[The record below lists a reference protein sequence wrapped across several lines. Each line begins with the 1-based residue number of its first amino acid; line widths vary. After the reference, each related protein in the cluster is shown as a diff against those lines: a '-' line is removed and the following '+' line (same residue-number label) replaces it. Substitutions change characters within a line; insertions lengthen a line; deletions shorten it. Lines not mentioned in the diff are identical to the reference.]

1 MADVFLSYS
10 QRDRRRVQS
19 VIRAL
24 EAAGLSVWWDRRIL
38 GGSEFSKEIRDALDG
53 AAAVVVLWSE
63 RSVTSSWVL
72 DEAVRGRDTGRLV
85 PASLDGTEPPLGFGQ
100 LHTVDLSKRFR
111 STGALGELVEAVLAK
126 VARPGAEPP
135 LAAGP
140 RFRPPRG
147 VLLAAVAAAVLAL
160 AAAAYL
166 LLGESAPS
174 DRFKGGTVAIEHF
187 EALTPD
193 RQSELA
199 ARLVEQSVE
208 RIFATNFIET
218 VTTWTAPKT
227 ALAEADFGLRGT
239 IDREGDSL
247 RATVDVID
255 PKSGR
260 TLWSSA
266 SSRKASEARQLGDQL
281 AISVADIL
289 RCAIYTK
296 RRIPQYSSP
305 ELFSRILRICE
316 FDRSGFSQIG
326 QGPNLDQALIEI
338 APKSAQAHALLA
350 NDLALQT
357 GDESSPADL
366 ARVRAAIASTLALD
380 PDNGAVRWAMAKIGD
395 PAVTLAARERFAREG
410 LRLDPDFMRNKNLLG
425 NLMLKVGRIG
435 EGRGFFRQFVDDY
448 PLDYQQRGVYAYL
461 LAEKGDLDAARAQ
474 FDLIE
479 KTRPDLEGWGPL
491 YAVQTELLYGD
502 PTRGKRWLDLAGY
515 PPETR
520 NCLLFALD
528 ARQRRAIPAAAAI
541 DRACASSPVQWG
553 MIQAL
558 FGHNADALAALDAS
572 IADLAPPGQFGPHWV
587 FERGFEAIR
596 RDPRLIAILAT
607 AGIPQYWLETG
618 NFPDFC
624 ARETLPY
631 DCRKAARTAVRR

>member
-19 VIRAL
+19 VIRSL

-126 VARPGAEPP
+126 VAHPGAEPP

-140 RFRPPRG
+140 RFRLPRG

-166 LLGESAPS
+166 LLGERAPS

-218 VTTWTAPKT
+218 VTAWTAPKT

-239 IDREGDSL
+239 IDRAGDSL

-326 QGPNLDQALIEI
+326 QGPNVDQALIEI

-380 PDNGAVRWAMAKIGD
+380 PDNGAVLGHGQDRRSRRHPRRPG
-395 PAVTLAARERFAREG
+395 AVRPRGFAARPRFHAQQEFARQFDAEGRPHRRGARLLSAIRRRLSARLPATRG
-410 LRLDPDFMRNKNLLG
+410 LRLLAR
-425 NLMLKVGRIG
+425 R
-435 EGRGFFRQFVDDY
+435 EGRPRC
-448 PLDYQQRGVYAYL
+448 
-461 LAEKGDLDAARAQ
+461 RACPVRPHRE
-474 FDLIE
+474 DSSGPRRLGPALCGADRAPVR
-479 KTRPDLEGWGPL
+479 RPD
-491 YAVQTELLYGD
+491 
-502 PTRGKRWLDLAGY
+502 AG
-515 PPETR
+515 E
-520 NCLLFALD
+520 
-528 ARQRRAIPAAAAI
+528 
-541 DRACASSPVQWG
+541 
-553 MIQAL
+553 
-558 FGHNADALAALDAS
+558 ALARPRRLSA
-572 IADLAPPGQFGPHWV
+572 
-587 FERGFEAIR
+587 
-596 RDPRLIAILAT
+596 RDP
-607 AGIPQYWLETG
+607 Q
-618 NFPDFC
+618 
-624 ARETLPY
+624 LPAL
-631 DCRKAARTAVRR
+631 RA